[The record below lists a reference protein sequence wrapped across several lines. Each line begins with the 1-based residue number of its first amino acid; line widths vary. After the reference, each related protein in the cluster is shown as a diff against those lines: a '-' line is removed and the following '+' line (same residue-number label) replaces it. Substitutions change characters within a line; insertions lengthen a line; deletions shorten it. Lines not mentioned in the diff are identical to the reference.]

1 MDNAKSPAKNA
12 DGKLRAL
19 IRSSTPALAPPVRTV
34 GGGATHRARIGLED
48 LDLCS
53 LAQQVAPGRRTVV
66 VAKHLCGA
74 ATDYALRSAVASR
87 AAGAPPVAMVLSTC
101 CHHRCTYQAYPNRPF
116 LARLGLSGRA
126 DFGAL
131 CRVASWYV
139 DGRQTVEDSAASVRA
154 RVGASAK
161 ALLDEGRAEYLR
173 AHGFDDTTLCRFVDA
188 AVSPENMLLVARAAP
203 CSA

>member
-1 MDNAKSPAKNA
+1 MDSAKSPAKNA

-19 IRSSTPALAPPVRTV
+19 TRGTTSALAPPARTV

-48 LDLCS
+48 LDLRS
-53 LAQQVAPGRRTVV
+53 LAEQVAPGRRTVV

-87 AAGAPPVAMVLSTC
+87 AAGVPPVAVVLSTC

-116 LARLGLSGRA
+116 LVRLGLSGRT
-126 DFGAL
+126 DFGML
-131 CRVASWYV
+131 CRAASWYI
-139 DGRQTVEDSAASVRA
+139 DGRHTVDDSTAGARA

-188 AVSPENMLLVARAAP
+188 AVSPENMLLVASCP
-203 CSA
+203 L

>member
-1 MDNAKSPAKNA
+1 MDSAKSPAKNA

-19 IRSSTPALAPPVRTV
+19 TRGTTPALAPPARTV

-48 LDLCS
+48 LDLRS
-53 LAQQVAPGRRTVV
+53 LAEQVAPGRRAVV

-87 AAGAPPVAMVLSTC
+87 AAGAPPVAVVLSTC
-101 CHHRCTYQAYPNRPF
+101 CHHRCTYQAYPNRAF
-116 LARLGLSGRA
+116 LARLGLSGRT
-126 DFGAL
+126 DFGML
-131 CRVASWYV
+131 CRAASWYI
-139 DGRQTVEDSAASVRA
+139 DGRHTVDDSTAGARA

-173 AHGFDDTTLCRFVDA
+173 AHGFDDATLCRFVDA
-188 AVSPENMLLVARAAP
+188 AVSPENMLLVASCP
-203 CSA
+203 L